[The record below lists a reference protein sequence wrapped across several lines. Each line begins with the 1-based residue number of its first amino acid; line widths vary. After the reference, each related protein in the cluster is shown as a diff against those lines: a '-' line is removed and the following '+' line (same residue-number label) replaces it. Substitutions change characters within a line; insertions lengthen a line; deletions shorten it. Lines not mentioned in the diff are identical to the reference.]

1 MQHRGL
7 LFLMVMMFGLLT
19 GFNIDNAIVPE
30 NDILSG
36 GPPKDG
42 IPALLKPKFI
52 PAQNVDYLNPDDQVI
67 GVVIGNQARA
77 YPIKILNWHEAVND
91 TLNHRPLVVT
101 F

>member
-1 MQHRGL
+1 MVII
-7 LFLMVMMFGLLT
+7 LFLYSFLT
-19 GFNIDNAIVPE
+19 GFNTDNAIVPE
-30 NDILSG
+30 EEILSG

-42 IPALLKPKFI
+42 IPAILEPEFVTADK
-52 PAQNVDYLNPDDQVI
+52 AAYLDPDDQVI

-91 TLNHRPLVVT
+91 TVSNQPLVVT